1 MGEQP
6 LAGKKVAILA
16 ADMFERVELEEPR
29 KALEE
34 AGAQTEIVSIHDG
47 EIQGFDHF
55 EPKNKVKVDK
65 TVEEVSVSDY
75 DALFIPGGVGNPDQ
89 LRGDENA
96 VSFVREFAAAK
107 KPIAAIC
114 HAPWVLVEAGIVR
127 GRTLTSWPTLQT
139 DIRNAGGNWVDKE
152 VVVDDGIVTSRKPDD
167 IPAFSKKMIE
177 EFAEGKHDARDVSHL
192 GARTSGAA

>member
-1 MGEQP
+1 MGEQS

-16 ADMFERVELEEPR
+16 ADMFERVELEQPR
-29 KALEE
+29 KALDE
-34 AGAQTEIVSIHDG
+34 AGAKIEIVSIHDG
-47 EIQGFDHF
+47 QIQGFDHF
-55 EPKNKVKVDK
+55 DPKNKVRVDK
-65 TVEEVSVSDY
+65 TVEEVSADDY

-96 VSFVREFAAAK
+96 VNLVREFATSG

-114 HAPWVLVEAGIVR
+114 HAPWVLVEAGVAR

-139 DIRNAGGNWVDKE
+139 DVRNAGGTWVDKE

-167 IPAFSKKMIE
+167 IPAFNKKMLE
-177 EFAEGKHDARDVSHL
+177 EFAEGTHARRDVAEL
-192 GARTSGAA
+192 AGRTAGAA